1 MRFAESPGQIIDN
14 VFDFIEYLQWKYIF
28 SNNNFGVRILSK
40 TGKRMIFSLP
50 NDNKHRST
58 QFLICTAVFLCRE
71 FRLENICSGVK
82 LIFVGKCSQE
92 IFFAATYFCWL
103 LKKLQKSQKLERAK
117 ILCHTVWQGYY
128 RYQKDHL

>member
-40 TGKRMIFSLP
+40 TGKRMIFLCQSITNTGLH
-50 NDNKHRST
+50 N
-58 QFLICTAVFLCRE
+58 FLYVQLYSCV
-71 FRLENICSGVK
+71 ENICSGVK

-92 IFFAATYFCWL
+92 IFFAATYFC
-103 LKKLQKSQKLERAK
+103 
-117 ILCHTVWQGYY
+117 
-128 RYQKDHL
+128 